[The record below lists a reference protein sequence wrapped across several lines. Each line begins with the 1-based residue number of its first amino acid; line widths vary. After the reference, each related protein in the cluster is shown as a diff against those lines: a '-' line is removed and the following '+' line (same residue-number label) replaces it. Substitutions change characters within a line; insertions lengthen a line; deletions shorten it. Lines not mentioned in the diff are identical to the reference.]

1 MQQKN
6 QRHSQMPG
14 EEVEVGGM
22 MEAGDTVETGGMAE
36 EDTVEDMA
44 EEDTVEDM
52 AEDADAA
59 VERAANVAEVKITNI
74 WTEHTHILE
83 CTPCNN

>member
-1 MQQKN
+1 
-6 QRHSQMPG
+6 MPG

-36 EDTVEDMA
+36 
-44 EEDTVEDM
+44 
-52 AEDADAA
+52 DADAA

-74 WTEHTHILE
+74 
-83 CTPCNN
+83 

>member
-1 MQQKN
+1 MRHKQKN

-44 EEDTVEDM
+44 E
-52 AEDADAA
+52 DADAA

-74 WTEHTHILE
+74 
-83 CTPCNN
+83 

>member
-22 MEAGDTVETGGMAE
+22 MEAGDTVE
-36 EDTVEDMA
+36 
-44 EEDTVEDM
+44 DM

-74 WTEHTHILE
+74 
-83 CTPCNN
+83 